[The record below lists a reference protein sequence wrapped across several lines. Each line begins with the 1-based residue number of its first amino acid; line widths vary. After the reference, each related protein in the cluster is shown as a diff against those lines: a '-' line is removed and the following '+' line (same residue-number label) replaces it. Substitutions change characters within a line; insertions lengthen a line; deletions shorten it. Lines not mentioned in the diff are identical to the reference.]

1 MMNPRKASPFLSS
14 VSASSVVSLLPILPA
29 DILMEQIND
38 CFRAMTDESRFLG
51 HLPTTS
57 IAASRKKTLI
67 FLRERIGGKRRE
79 LSYSSFAKFITV
91 GGMFLAWRKP

>member
-51 HLPTTS
+51 HLPTTL
-57 IAASRKKTLI
+57 IGASRKK
-67 FLRERIGGKRRE
+67 KR
-79 LSYSSFAKFITV
+79 
-91 GGMFLAWRKP
+91 